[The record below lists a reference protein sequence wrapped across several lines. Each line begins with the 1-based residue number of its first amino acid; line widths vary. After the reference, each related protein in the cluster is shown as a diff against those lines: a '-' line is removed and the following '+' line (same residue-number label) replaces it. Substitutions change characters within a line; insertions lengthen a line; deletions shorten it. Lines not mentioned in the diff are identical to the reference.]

1 MDLCVEIVF
10 GPESGNNSGLNIAL
24 ETGGAVVEWVVNIHI
39 KVKRKTLNTE
49 VVLFKIFEMYIP
61 KFIQCTLHFRPK
73 VNFFL
78 FSSSGLCSRKGA
90 LARCSICY
98 SKHVISQSCLG

>member
-1 MDLCVEIVF
+1 VNGCMDLCVEIVF

-49 VVLFKIFEMYIP
+49 VEDYSL
-61 KFIQCTLHFRPK
+61 QLCTRLSSESFR
-73 VNFFL
+73 
-78 FSSSGLCSRKGA
+78 
-90 LARCSICY
+90 
-98 SKHVISQSCLG
+98 